1 MLECRPCGTR
11 PGRKSL
17 VIGVEPIGADD
28 AQELSGPRA
37 GAGVVSIAVIS
48 CALQP
53 AATFV
58 PDATVRRAGSM
69 RGSSLSLSRSGY
81 RFGRPAAVIPHVG
94 CETQRVNSEELDRE
108 LDQVLIG
115 GREKREIVIVQYD
128 GRWPGRFEAER
139 VRVQQALGTSA
150 IRIEHIGSTA
160 VPGLAAKSII
170 DVCVT
175 VEDPDDETV
184 TVPALTAAASDEEA
198 AAWRRASTSRGAA
211 ACAHTP
217 PRTGRPPDCCYP

>member
-1 MLECRPCGTR
+1 
-11 PGRKSL
+11 
-17 VIGVEPIGADD
+17 
-28 AQELSGPRA
+28 
-37 GAGVVSIAVIS
+37 
-48 CALQP
+48 
-53 AATFV
+53 
-58 PDATVRRAGSM
+58 M

-184 TVPALTAAASDEEA
+184 TVPALTAAGYELRVREPGHRMFRTPRRDVHVHVWADTDAEVSRYLRFRDRLRRSAEDRRAYEQLKRQLARRDWSDMNHYA
-198 AAWRRASTSRGAA
+198 AAKGALIEGILRRAN
-211 ACAHTP
+211 
-217 PRTGRPPDCCYP
+217 D